1 MITQPPQPSG
11 PEASLEGR
19 PRVVINLLIIV
30 LLLPPAPAARV
41 LAGLLAAALSARSAA
56 AFRRIAVFGPPGGV
70 GDEGRAVLE
79 PVDSGGL
86 TGELGVGDDYRK
98 ESVRV
103 ATRNQCNKD
112 TQLTANSCSSRRDVK
127 KG

>member
-1 MITQPPQPSG
+1 MANASALFLHFHTTMPLLQAFHTAG
-11 PEASLEGR
+11 SLEDR
-19 PRVVINLLIIV
+19 PDVVVNVLIIV

-79 PVDSGGL
+79 PIDCGGL
-86 TGELGVGDDYRK
+86 TGGFGFGDDL
-98 ESVRV
+98 
-103 ATRNQCNKD
+103 A
-112 TQLTANSCSSRRDVK
+112 
-127 KG
+127 